1 MNSTIDAIQAIGW
14 LASFTT
20 AILGI
25 PMVVNTYK
33 NREIKSASIIS
44 WWIYFIGVFLYLI
57 VGWQSN
63 TDQIVITELFNG
75 IITFLFVIL
84 FSFYLRSRKISKEFK
99 FANIVFSIAMI
110 TAIIAIVIL
119 YFAGVKITK
128 PDAEANNAEANNA
141 GAEVLSIFAASFI
154 NFAFLPQTIITIK
167 QKKLIHMPFFFVHDL
182 TLLNILWLVFLGANI
197 NLPGFKALLAL
208 QVLGLLISLVQG
220 VFYYIQVFD
229 KKLNPS
235 RKIVWI

>member
-1 MNSTIDAIQAIGW
+1 MNSTIQAIGW

-57 VGWQSN
+57 VGWQSHTN
-63 TDQIVITELFNG
+63 QIVITELFNG

-99 FANIVFSIAMI
+99 FANIVFSLAMI
-110 TAIIAIVIL
+110 ITIIAIVIL
-119 YFAGVKITK
+119 HFVGVKITVS
-128 PDAEANNAEANNA
+128 EA
-141 GAEVLSIFAASFI
+141 GASVLSILAASFI
-154 NFAFLPQTIITIK
+154 NFAFLPQTIIVIK

-197 NLPGFKALLAL
+197 DLPGFKALLAL

-229 KKLNPS
+229 KKINPS

>member
-1 MNSTIDAIQAIGW
+1 MNSIIQVIGYI
-14 LASFTT
+14 ASFTT

-57 VGWQSN
+57 VGWQSKTKDN
-63 TDQIVITELFNG
+63 DPTPIVITELFNG

-84 FSFYLRSRKISKEFK
+84 FSFYLKSRKISKEFK

-110 TAIIAIVIL
+110 TAIIASVIL
-119 YFAGVKITK
+119 YFVGQEIKVSKIG
-128 PDAEANNAEANNA
+128 AN
-141 GAEVLSIFAASFI
+141 VLSVLAASFI

-197 NLPGFKALLAL
+197 DTPGFIALLVL
-208 QVLGLLISLVQG
+208 QIFGLLISLVQG

>member
-1 MNSTIDAIQAIGW
+1 MNSTIQAIGW

-57 VGWQSN
+57 VGWQSK

-84 FSFYLRSRKISKEFK
+84 FSFYLKSRKISKEFK
-99 FANIVFSIAMI
+99 FANIVFSLAMI
-110 TAIIAIVIL
+110 TTIVAIVIL
-119 YFAGVKITK
+119 HFVGVKITIR
-128 PDAEANNAEANNA
+128 DA
-141 GAEVLSIFAASFI
+141 GAEVLSFLAASFI
-154 NFAFLPQTIITIK
+154 NFAFLPQTIMVIK

-197 NLPGFKALLAL
+197 NAPGFIALLVL
-208 QVLGLLISLVQG
+208 QILGFVISIVQG

>member
-1 MNSTIDAIQAIGW
+1 MNSTIQAIGW

-57 VGWQSN
+57 VGWQSK

-84 FSFYLRSRKISKEFK
+84 FSFYLRSRTISKEFK

-119 YFAGVKITK
+119 HFAGVKITI
-128 PDAEANNAEANNA
+128 PDA
-141 GAEVLSIFAASFI
+141 GAEVLSILAASFI
-154 NFAFLPQTIITIK
+154 NFAFLPQTIIVIK

>member
-1 MNSTIDAIQAIGW
+1 MNSTIDAIQAIGY

-57 VGWQSN
+57 VGWHSKQ
-63 TDQIVITELFNG
+63 TPIVITELFNG

-84 FSFYLRSRKISKEFK
+84 FSFYLKSRKISKEFK
-99 FANIVFSIAMI
+99 FANIVFSLVMI

-119 YFAGVKITK
+119 YFVVPPIKVSKIG
-128 PDAEANNAEANNA
+128 AN
-141 GAEVLSIFAASFI
+141 VLSILAASFI

-182 TLLNILWLVFLGANI
+182 TLLNILWLVFLGAHI
-197 NLPGFKALLAL
+197 NEDGFIPLVAL

>member
-63 TDQIVITELFNG
+63 TNQIVITELFNG

-119 YFAGVKITK
+119 HFAGVTIII
-128 PDAEANNAEANNA
+128 PDA
-141 GAEVLSIFAASFI
+141 GAEVLSILAASFI
-154 NFAFLPQTIITIK
+154 NFAFLPQTIIVIK

>member
-1 MNSTIDAIQAIGW
+1 MNSTIQAIGW

-57 VGWQSN
+57 VGWQSK

-84 FSFYLRSRKISKEFK
+84 FSFYLKSRKISKEFK
-99 FANIVFSIAMI
+99 FANIVFSLAMI
-110 TAIIAIVIL
+110 TTIIAIVIL
-119 YFAGVKITK
+119 HFAGVTITI
-128 PDAEANNAEANNA
+128 PDA
-141 GAEVLSIFAASFI
+141 GAEVLSILAASFI
-154 NFAFLPQTIITIK
+154 NFAFLPQTIIVIK

-197 NLPGFKALLAL
+197 DLPGFKALLAL